1 MLDQRHFRLL
11 AQTGKAVADFLL
23 PPRCPAC
30 ACRLMEHGALCG
42 ACWAKLT
49 MIARPFCCRCGLA
62 FDVDAGSDA
71 ICGACI
77 QTPPD
82 FDWARAVVE
91 YDGLARDLVLKL
103 KHGAGGGVV
112 PLLGGLM
119 AASLPSEK
127 QTDLLVPIPLHRR
140 RLLKRR
146 FNQSLLLASVVAR
159 KTGLVADPFV
169 LERIRPTPSQ
179 GKLGRKDRDKN
190 VRGAFQVRLQQKTP
204 IAGKRILLIDD
215 VLTTGATASA
225 CARELKKAG
234 ASEVGVLVFARV
246 GAIR

>member
-1 MLDQRHFRLL
+1 M
-11 AQTGKAVADFLL
+11 
-23 PPRCPAC
+23 
-30 ACRLMEHGALCG
+30 
-42 ACWAKLT
+42 
-49 MIARPFCCRCGLA
+49 
-62 FDVDAGSDA
+62 
-71 ICGACI
+71 
-77 QTPPD
+77 
-82 FDWARAVVE
+82 
-91 YDGLARDLVLKL
+91 
-103 KHGAGGGVV
+103 
-112 PLLGGLM
+112 
-119 AASLPSEK
+119 
-127 QTDLLVPIPLHRR
+127 
-140 RLLKRR
+140 
-146 FNQSLLLASVVAR
+146 AR